1 MNDSTLN
8 HDQVRDLA
16 AAFVLGALDPSEEA
30 AVREHLAT
38 CTEPHTEFAEL
49 GGVVPYLI
57 DSPELE
63 LVEPPASLRDR
74 IMAAAAADLEE
85 RTRGAAPTT
94 PAAAAPAT
102 PPTTSERTL
111 AFPSTSEREERARSR
126 AGALSWVTRIAA
138 VLAIVALGAWNFQ
151 LQGQVTDLK
160 QQVNASRSY
169 QTAIAA
175 VLDVAFRPGSQTAI
189 LQPQQ
194 GGGPRGIAAVAPDGS
209 IQFAVQDLAPTTG
222 TQVYTTWAIV
232 PDQAPI
238 PLGSFTVG
246 SSGTAMFTSKP
257 GPTVAG
263 VTVAVSRE
271 PKDGATAP
279 TEVVSVGTAAAPS
292 S

>member
-1 MNDSTLN
+1 MRSRT
-8 HDQVRDLA
+8 
-16 AAFVLGALDPSEEA
+16 GALA
-30 AVREHLAT
+30 
-38 CTEPHTEFAEL
+38 
-49 GGVVPYLI
+49 
-57 DSPELE
+57 
-63 LVEPPASLRDR
+63 
-74 IMAAAAADLEE
+74 
-85 RTRGAAPTT
+85 
-94 PAAAAPAT
+94 
-102 PPTTSERTL
+102 
-111 AFPSTSEREERARSR
+111 
-126 AGALSWVTRIAA
+126 WVTRIAA

-209 IQFAVQDLAPTTG
+209 IQFAVQDLAPTSG

-246 SSGTAMFTSKP
+246 PSGTAMFTSKP
-257 GPTVAG
+257 GPAVVG